1 MRVGVDGR
9 ALRATRPRRGIAIYL
24 EQLLAELTRLHPQD
38 EYRVLVP
45 GVERARAVPEDVEV
59 VGVGGSGR
67 AVHAAAALAG
77 RPRLDRLLRRPDLI
91 WAPAPAPL
99 AVSRETP
106 LVLTVHD
113 LSFVHRPRDYDPYER
128 LWHGLARP
136 RRLARRAQRVL
147 TDSDAVRVQV
157 LDEWSLEPER
167 VRTVRPGPGRAPLA
181 GAGPVAERAPDAVG
195 ASGGARPP
203 HVLAVGGLEPRKQPM
218 LLFEAHRRA
227 RERGLRAGLAF
238 VGDGPL
244 RGELQ
249 EVGATVLGRLRDR
262 ELDAAYA
269 DALCL
274 GCVSREEGFGF
285 TPLEALAAGVP
296 AVVSDLPVFRETLG
310 DAALVVAA
318 DDVDALAH
326 ALLRLEREPELRES
340 LVAAG
345 RRRVELLSWERAARE
360 TRAVF
365 EEAIA

>member
-24 EQLLAELTRLHPQD
+24 EQLLAELVRLHPED

-45 GVERARAVPEDVEV
+45 GAERSGSVPESVEV

-67 AVHAAAALAG
+67 ALNAAAALAG
-77 RPRLDRLLRRPDLI
+77 RPRLDRLLRKPDLI

-106 LVLTVHD
+106 FVLTVHD
-113 LSFVHRPRDYDPYER
+113 LSFVHRPRDYDLYER
-128 LWHGLARP
+128 LWHGIARP
-136 RRLARRAQRVL
+136 QRLARRAQRVI
-147 TDSDAVRVQV
+147 TDSDAVRAEL
-157 LDEWSLEPER
+157 LDEWDLAPER
-167 VRTVRPGPGRAPLA
+167 VRTVRPGPGRTPRADGGALAGHASAHAPLQ
-181 GAGPVAERAPDAVG
+181 R
-195 ASGGARPP
+195 
-203 HVLAVGGLEPRKQPM
+203 VLAVGGLEPRKQP
-218 LLFEAHRRA
+218 LLLLEAHRRA
-227 RERGLRAGLAF
+227 AQNGLRAGLAF

-249 EVGATVLGRLRDR
+249 AAGANVLGRLRDA

-269 DALCL
+269 GALCL
-274 GCVSREEGFGF
+274 ACVSREEGFGF

-310 DAALVVAA
+310 DGALVVPA
-318 DDVDALAH
+318 DDVDALAD

-340 LVAAG
+340 LAAAG
-345 RRRVELLSWERAARE
+345 RRRLELLSWERAARE

-365 EEAIA
+365 DEALS

>member
-9 ALRATRPRRGIAIYL
+9 ALRATRPRRGIAVYL
-24 EQLLAELTRLHPQD
+24 EQLLAELARLHPED
-38 EYRVLVP
+38 EYRVLVS
-45 GVERARAVPEDVEV
+45 GVARAGAVPENVEV

-67 AVHAAAALAG
+67 ALHAAAALAG
-77 RPRLDRLLRRPDLI
+77 RPRLDRLLRGPDLI

-106 LVLTVHD
+106 FVLTVHD
-113 LSFVHRPRDYDPYER
+113 LSFVHRPRDYGAYER
-128 LWHGLARP
+128 LWHAVARP

-147 TDSDAVRVQV
+147 TDSDAVRAEL
-157 LDEWSLEPER
+157 LDEWGLDPQR
-167 VRTVRPGPGRAPLA
+167 VRTVRPGPGRVPAIAETAGGELA
-181 GAGPVAERAPDAVG
+181 Q
-195 ASGGARPP
+195 
-203 HVLAVGGLEPRKQPM
+203 VLAVGGLEPRKQPG
-218 LLFEAHRRA
+218 LLLEAHRIA
-227 RERGLRAGLAF
+227 AERGLRAGLAF

-249 EVGATVLGRLRDR
+249 QAGATVLGRLRNE

-274 GCVSREEGFGF
+274 ACVSREEGFGF

-310 DAALVVAA
+310 DAALVVPA
-318 DDVDALAH
+318 DDADALAT
-326 ALLRLEREPELRES
+326 ALLRLEREPELRET

-345 RRRVELLSWERAARE
+345 RERVSLFSWERAARE

-365 EEAIA
+365 EEALG

>member
-9 ALRATRPRRGIAIYL
+9 VLRTTRPRRGIAIYL
-24 EQLLAELTRLHPQD
+24 EQLLAELTRLHPED

-45 GVERARAVPEDVEV
+45 GAARTGAVPENVEV
-59 VGVGGSGR
+59 VGVEGSGR
-67 AVHAAAALAG
+67 ALHAAAALAG

-106 LVLTVHD
+106 FVLTVHD
-113 LSFVHRPRDYDPYER
+113 LSFVHRPSDYGVYER
-128 LWHGLARP
+128 VWHGLARP
-136 RRLARRAQRVL
+136 QRLARRAQRVL
-147 TDSDAVRVQV
+147 TDTDAVRSEL
-157 LDEWSLEPER
+157 LDEWDLDPER
-167 VRTVRPGPGRAPLA
+167 VRTVRPGPGRAALA
-181 GAGPVAERAPDAVG
+181 VAESASAGPA
-195 ASGGARPP
+195 

-218 LLFEAHRRA
+218 LLVEAHRRA
-227 RERGLRAGLAF
+227 AQLGLRAGLAF

-244 RGELQ
+244 RGELEQ
-249 EVGATVLGRLRDR
+249 TGATVLGRLRDP

-274 GCVSREEGFGF
+274 ACVSREEGFGF

-310 DAALVVAA
+310 DAALAVPP
-318 DDVDALAH
+318 DDAEALAR

-345 RRRVELLSWERAARE
+345 RRRVELLSWERTARE

-365 EEAIA
+365 EEALG

>member
-24 EQLLAELTRLHPQD
+24 EQLLAELARLYPED

-45 GVERARAVPEDVEV
+45 GVARAGAVPEGVEV

-67 AVHAAAALAG
+67 ALQAAAALAG
-77 RPRLDRLLRRPDLI
+77 RPRLDRLLRKPDLI

-106 LVLTVHD
+106 FVLTVHD
-113 LSFVHRPRDYDPYER
+113 LSFVHRPRDYDLYER
-128 LWHGLARP
+128 AWHGIARP
-136 RRLARRAQRVL
+136 HRLARRAQRVL
-147 TDSDAVRVQV
+147 ADSDAVRAEL
-157 LDEWSLEPER
+157 LDEWDLEPER
-167 VRTVRPGPGRAPLA
+167 VRTVRPGPGRAPRADGSPLP
-181 GAGPVAERAPDAVG
+181 GP
-195 ASGGARPP
+195 ASAHEPAAR
-203 HVLAVGGLEPRKQPM
+203 VLAVGGLEPRKQPM
-218 LLFEAHRRA
+218 LLLEAHHRA
-227 RERGLRAGLAF
+227 AQQGLRADLAF

-249 EVGATVLGRLRDR
+249 TAGAAVLGRLRDA

-269 DALCL
+269 GALCL
-274 GCVSREEGFGF
+274 ACVSREEGFGF

-296 AVVSDLPVFRETLG
+296 AVVSDIPVFRETLG
-310 DAALVVAA
+310 GAALMVPP
-318 DDVDALAH
+318 DDADALAH

-345 RRRVELLSWERAARE
+345 RERVELLSWEHAARE

-365 EEAIA
+365 EEALG